1 MTPPFACLPPVCMM
15 LTSLFLVGLVLVLGG
30 MVQDEPRD
38 PTTPPPPPSTFP
50 GWWVVLLIF
59 AAVAALMGF
68 IALIAA
74 PV

>member
-1 MTPPFACLPPVCMM
+1 
-15 LTSLFLVGLVLVLGG
+15 VLVPGG
-30 MVQDEPRD
+30 MVKDEPRE
-38 PTTPPPPPSTFP
+38 PNAPPPPPSTFP
-50 GWWVVLLIF
+50 GWGVAFLIF